1 MFANE
6 ARAQQNIPPL
16 MWNNQLAAA
25 ALAHSEDLAAH
36 GGNCNL
42 HNSCNGESWFKR
54 VQRYY
59 PGSVTLGENVA
70 VSVNDARILHDS
82 WMNSASH
89 RSNILNAS
97 FTEFGAG
104 IAMGQTNFGKLA
116 FATEDFGSRGALP
129 IGGHP
134 TLPGGAVRPMIGGN
148 EPRDLIVTYYHHNG
162 GAPRAVR
169 ALVGPSCVNLS
180 LQNGK
185 AAYGTYGATRAFSGS
200 GCVPVVFEAIR
211 SDGVRVRWPENE
223 AILVGVGAG
232 GAYCAERTTAVPTQD
247 CGGGGT
253 PLPTP
258 NPEPTPTPG
267 DAQLKALR
275 VVLKPNPKKANKD
288 VVQIQATL
296 PDVGDLDPTSGP
308 VSLRLDIGQSG
319 DWTETLPQLCNG
331 SACLKSNPKR
341 TTYRAKY
348 APNQTLNLTRA
359 ANGTWKLRYASRNE
373 SLAHLQSGT
382 VRFTVTLGGRTFSG
396 SASGQLKQQGLVAN

>member
-1 MFANE
+1 
-6 ARAQQNIPPL
+6 
-16 MWNNQLAAA
+16 
-25 ALAHSEDLAAH
+25 
-36 GGNCNL
+36 
-42 HNSCNGESWFKR
+42 
-54 VQRYY
+54 
-59 PGSVTLGENVA
+59 
-70 VSVNDARILHDS
+70 
-82 WMNSASH
+82 
-89 RSNILNAS
+89 
-97 FTEFGAG
+97 
-104 IAMGQTNFGKLA
+104 
-116 FATEDFGSRGALP
+116 
-129 IGGHP
+129 
-134 TLPGGAVRPMIGGN
+134 
-148 EPRDLIVTYYHHNG
+148 
-162 GAPRAVR
+162 
-169 ALVGPSCVNLS
+169 
-180 LQNGK
+180 
-185 AAYGTYGATRAFSGS
+185 

-359 ANGTWKLRYASRNE
+359 ANGTWKLRYASR
-373 SLAHLQSGT
+373 
-382 VRFTVTLGGRTFSG
+382 
-396 SASGQLKQQGLVAN
+396 